1 MRVVFMGTP
10 GFAVGTLKALLEAG
24 HDVAAVVTQPDK
36 PKGRGKELLM
46 TPVKAE
52 AVKHDIPVFQPERVR
67 KNEEFLEELKKLA
80 PDVIVVVAFG
90 QLLPVS
96 VLTLPKYGCVNVHAS
111 LLPMY
116 RGAAPLQWVIING
129 EKVSGVTTMQMD
141 KGLDTG
147 DMLLKEEV
155 AIEPKETYET
165 YHDKL
170 SVVGAQLLIKTLDG
184 LEAGTITPVKQEGD
198 TCYASMIDKSL
209 GNLDFTRP
217 AVELERLMRGL
228 DPAPAAYS
236 FLDGKLLKLFGAD
249 VVDSDKEYS
258 AQECGIITNITKNTF
273 DITTGAGVLR
283 VNEVQLEGKKR
294 MDAAS
299 FLRGCRLTEG
309 TACLLYTSPSPRDV
323 SLSRMPSSA

>member
-24 HDVAAVVTQPDK
+24 HEVAAVVTQPDK

-90 QLLPVS
+90 QILPVS

-155 AIEPKETYET
+155 AIEPKERYET

-249 VVDSDKEYS
+249 VVDTDKEYS

-309 TACLLYTSPSPRDV
+309 TALKN
-323 SLSRMPSSA
+323 SR

>member
-258 AQECGIITNITKNTF
+258 AQECGIITKNTF

-309 TACLLYTSPSPRDV
+309 TALKN
-323 SLSRMPSSA
+323 SR

>member
-294 MDAAS
+294 MNAAS

-309 TACLLYTSPSPRDV
+309 TALKN
-323 SLSRMPSSA
+323 SR

>member
-10 GFAVGTLKALLEAG
+10 DFAVGTLKALLEAG
-24 HDVAAVVTQPDK
+24 HEVAAVVTQPDK

-52 AVKHDIPVFQPERVR
+52 ALKHDIPVFQPERVR

-90 QLLPVS
+90 QILPVS
-96 VLTLPKYGCVNVHAS
+96 ILTLPKYGCVNVHAS

-309 TACLLYTSPSPRDV
+309 TALKN
-323 SLSRMPSSA
+323 SR

>member
-80 PDVIVVVAFG
+80 SDVIVVVAFG

-309 TACLLYTSPSPRDV
+309 TALKN
-323 SLSRMPSSA
+323 SR

>member
-10 GFAVGTLKALLEAG
+10 DFAVGTLKALLEAG
-24 HDVAAVVTQPDK
+24 HEVAAVVTQPDK

-52 AVKHDIPVFQPERVR
+52 AVKHNIPVFQPERVR

-90 QLLPVS
+90 QILPVS
-96 VLTLPKYGCVNVHAS
+96 ILTLPKYGCVNVHAS

-198 TCYASMIDKSL
+198 TCYASMIDKNL

-236 FLDGKLLKLFGAD
+236 FIDGKLLKLFGAD

-258 AQECGIITNITKNTF
+258 APECGIITNITKNTF

-309 TACLLYTSPSPRDV
+309 TALKN
-323 SLSRMPSSA
+323 SR

>member
-67 KNEEFLEELKKLA
+67 KNEEFLEELKKLV

-309 TACLLYTSPSPRDV
+309 TALKN
-323 SLSRMPSSA
+323 SR

>member
-10 GFAVGTLKALLEAG
+10 DFAVGTLKALIEAG

-52 AVKHDIPVFQPERVR
+52 AVKAGIPVYQPEKIR
-67 KNEEFLEELKKLA
+67 KNEEFLSELKKLN

-90 QLLPVS
+90 QILPVS
-96 VLTLPKYGCVNVHAS
+96 VLELPKYGCVNVHAS

-155 AIEPKETYET
+155 EIAPKETYET

-170 SVVGAQLLIKTLDG
+170 AVVGAKLLIKTLEG
-184 LEAGTITPVKQEGD
+184 LEAGTITPVKQEGE

-228 DPAPAAYS
+228 DPAPAAYT
-236 FLDGKLLKLFGAD
+236 FIDGKMLKLFGAD
-249 VVDSDKEYS
+249 VVDADKVYGE
-258 AQECGIITNITKNTF
+258 QECGKITDISKDSF
-273 DITTGAGVLR
+273 DITTGAGRLR
-283 VNEVQLEGKKR
+283 VREVQLEGKKR
-294 MDAAS
+294 MDAGS
-299 FLRGCRLTEG
+299 FLRGYKLNEG
-309 TACLLYTSPSPRDV
+309 IALKRE
-323 SLSRMPSSA
+323 RNA

>member
-1 MRVVFMGTP
+1 MKVVFMGTP
-10 GFAVGTLKALLEAG
+10 DFAVGTLKALLEAG
-24 HDVAAVVTQPDK
+24 HEVAAVVTQPDK

-52 AVKHDIPVFQPERVR
+52 ALKHDIPVFQPERVR

-90 QLLPVS
+90 QILPVS
-96 VLTLPKYGCVNVHAS
+96 ILTLPKYGCVNVHAS

-309 TACLLYTSPSPRDV
+309 TALKN
-323 SLSRMPSSA
+323 SR

>member
-10 GFAVGTLKALLEAG
+10 DFAVGTLKALLEAG
-24 HDVAAVVTQPDK
+24 HEVAAVVTQPDK

-90 QLLPVS
+90 QILPVS
-96 VLTLPKYGCVNVHAS
+96 ILTLPKYGCVNVHAS

-258 AQECGIITNITKNTF
+258 AQECGIITNITQNTF

-309 TACLLYTSPSPRDV
+309 TALKN
-323 SLSRMPSSA
+323 SR

>member
-10 GFAVGTLKALLEAG
+10 DFAVGTLKALLEAG

-52 AVKHDIPVFQPERVR
+52 AVKHNIPVFQPERVR
-67 KNEEFLEELKKLA
+67 KNEEFLEELKKIA

-90 QLLPVS
+90 QILPVS
-96 VLTLPKYGCVNVHAS
+96 ILTLPKYGCVNVHAS

-155 AIEPKETYET
+155 AIAPKETYET

-170 SVVGAQLLIKTLDG
+170 SVVGAELLIKTLDG

-236 FLDGKLLKLFGAD
+236 FLDGKMLKLFGAD

-258 AQECGIITNITKNTF
+258 APECGIITNITKNTF

-299 FLRGCRLTEG
+299 FLRGYKLTEG
-309 TACLLYTSPSPRDV
+309 TALKN
-323 SLSRMPSSA
+323 SR

>member
-309 TACLLYTSPSPRDV
+309 TALKN
-323 SLSRMPSSA
+323 SR

>member
-111 LLPMY
+111 LLPVY

-165 YHDKL
+165 YHNKL

-309 TACLLYTSPSPRDV
+309 TALKN
-323 SLSRMPSSA
+323 SR

>member
-36 PKGRGKELLM
+36 PKGRGKEFLM

-90 QLLPVS
+90 QILPVS
-96 VLTLPKYGCVNVHAS
+96 ILTLPKYGCVNVHAS

-170 SVVGAQLLIKTLDG
+170 SFVGAQLLIKTLDG

-309 TACLLYTSPSPRDV
+309 TALKN
-323 SLSRMPSSA
+323 SR

>member
-24 HDVAAVVTQPDK
+24 HEVAAVVTQPDK

-90 QLLPVS
+90 QILPVS
-96 VLTLPKYGCVNVHAS
+96 ILTLPKYGCVNVHAS

-170 SVVGAQLLIKTLDG
+170 SVVGAELLIKTLDG

-249 VVDSDKEYS
+249 VVDTDKEYS

-273 DITTGAGVLR
+273 DITTGAGMLR

-309 TACLLYTSPSPRDV
+309 TALKN
-323 SLSRMPSSA
+323 SR

>member
-10 GFAVGTLKALLEAG
+10 SFAVGTLKALLEAG

-52 AVKHDIPVFQPERVR
+52 AVKHDIPVFQPEKVR

-258 AQECGIITNITKNTF
+258 AQECGIITNITQNTF

-309 TACLLYTSPSPRDV
+309 TALKN
-323 SLSRMPSSA
+323 SR

>member
-258 AQECGIITNITKNTF
+258 AQESGIITNITKNTF

-309 TACLLYTSPSPRDV
+309 TALKN
-323 SLSRMPSSA
+323 SR

>member
-52 AVKHDIPVFQPERVR
+52 AVKHDIPVFQPEKVR

-198 TCYASMIDKSL
+198 TYYASMIDKSL

-309 TACLLYTSPSPRDV
+309 TALKN
-323 SLSRMPSSA
+323 SR

>member
-129 EKVSGVTTMQMD
+129 EKVRGVTTMQMD

-309 TACLLYTSPSPRDV
+309 TALKN
-323 SLSRMPSSA
+323 SR

>member
-299 FLRGCRLTEG
+299 FIRGCRLTEG
-309 TACLLYTSPSPRDV
+309 TALKN
-323 SLSRMPSSA
+323 SR

>member
-209 GNLDFTRP
+209 GNLDFTSP

-309 TACLLYTSPSPRDV
+309 TALKN
-323 SLSRMPSSA
+323 SR

>member
-116 RGAAPLQWVIING
+116 RRAAPLQWVIING

-309 TACLLYTSPSPRDV
+309 TALKN
-323 SLSRMPSSA
+323 SR

>member
-24 HDVAAVVTQPDK
+24 HEVAAVVTQPDK

-96 VLTLPKYGCVNVHAS
+96 VFTLPKYGCVNVHAS

-309 TACLLYTSPSPRDV
+309 TALKN
-323 SLSRMPSSA
+323 SR

>member
-10 GFAVGTLKALLEAG
+10 DFAVGTLKALIDAG
-24 HDVAAVVTQPDK
+24 HEVAAVVTQPDK

-52 AVKHDIPVFQPERVR
+52 AVKYGIPVFQPEKVR
-67 KNEEFLEELKKLA
+67 KNEEFLEELKKIN

-90 QLLPVS
+90 QILPES
-96 VLTLPKYGCVNVHAS
+96 ILTLPKYGCVNVHAS

-155 AIEPKETYET
+155 AIAPKETYES

-170 SVVGAQLLIKTLDG
+170 AVVGAQLLIKTLEG

-236 FLDGKLLKLFGAD
+236 FLDGKMIKLFGAD
-249 VVDSDKEYS
+249 VVEPDKEYS
-258 AQECGIITNITKNTF
+258 ESECGIITNITKNTF
-273 DITTGAGVLR
+273 DITTGLGVLR
-283 VNEVQLEGKKR
+283 INEVQLEGKKK

-299 FLRGCRLTEG
+299 FLRGYKLNEG
-309 TACLLYTSPSPRDV
+309 TVLKNTR
-323 SLSRMPSSA
+323 

>member
-294 MDAAS
+294 IDVAS

-309 TACLLYTSPSPRDV
+309 TALKN
-323 SLSRMPSSA
+323 SR

>member
-184 LEAGTITPVKQEGD
+184 LEAGTITPLKQEGD

-309 TACLLYTSPSPRDV
+309 TALKN
-323 SLSRMPSSA
+323 SR

>member
-1 MRVVFMGTP
+1 MGTP

-249 VVDSDKEYS
+249 VVDTDKEYS

-309 TACLLYTSPSPRDV
+309 TALKN
-323 SLSRMPSSA
+323 SR

>member
-198 TCYASMIDKSL
+198 TCYASMISKSL

-249 VVDSDKEYS
+249 VVDTDKEYS

-309 TACLLYTSPSPRDV
+309 TALKN
-323 SLSRMPSSA
+323 SR

>member
-52 AVKHDIPVFQPERVR
+52 AVKHDIPVVQPERVR

-309 TACLLYTSPSPRDV
+309 TALKN
-323 SLSRMPSSA
+323 SR

>member
-10 GFAVGTLKALLEAG
+10 DFAVGTLKALLEAG
-24 HDVAAVVTQPDK
+24 HEVAAVVTQPDK

-184 LEAGTITPVKQEGD
+184 LEAGTIIPVKQEGD

-236 FLDGKLLKLFGAD
+236 FLDGRLLKLFGAD
-249 VVDSDKEYS
+249 VVDSGKEYS
-258 AQECGIITNITKNTF
+258 APECGIITNITQNTF
-273 DITTGAGVLR
+273 DITTGSGVLR

-299 FLRGCRLTEG
+299 FLRGYKLTEG
-309 TACLLYTSPSPRDV
+309 TALKN
-323 SLSRMPSSA
+323 SR

>member
-10 GFAVGTLKALLEAG
+10 DFAVGTLKALLEAG

-90 QLLPVS
+90 QILPVS
-96 VLTLPKYGCVNVHAS
+96 ILTLPKYGCVNVHAS

-249 VVDSDKEYS
+249 VVDTDKKYS

-309 TACLLYTSPSPRDV
+309 TALKN
-323 SLSRMPSSA
+323 SR

>member
-258 AQECGIITNITKNTF
+258 AQECGIITNITQNTF

-309 TACLLYTSPSPRDV
+309 TALKN
-323 SLSRMPSSA
+323 SR